1 VALAITIDGID
12 EALSHFHYKN
22 KQALKSRFISLIR
35 QYYED
40 ETAVETLPC
49 IDTDELIMTLWDT
62 GDDPAA
68 IKNRRKNFTSIKS
81 SVNKELEKLYE
92 KGENPEGIVI
102 GPENTFVMSDEARNK
117 ALEAFIRKPQEDG
130 AALLGQVKDVLKV
143 LGEMLSDSSYF
154 HDGGEGD
161 ESGRMREIRDLI
173 RDLSHTA
180 GLGDMEVFPHEV
192 DIAPSSGDAGSDQGK
207 NGDAEIENLSPD
219 EELVEVDEDDLE
231 EMMEDV
237 DDTGSGDSGDEETAE
252 LSPDEE
258 LVEVEEDDLEEMME
272 GVDDTGSG
280 DSGDEETTELSP
292 DEELVEVDEDDLEEM
307 MEGVDDTGSG
317 DSGDEETAELS
328 PDEELVEVDEDDL
341 EEVVEEIGDTDSGD
355 SGDEETAGLS
365 PDEELVEVDED
376 DLEKMVEEV
385 GDAGPDREVFYD
397 IDPHESSG
405 TDDADERAR
414 LLAEQFNE
422 SLAAMDRFYNQYILI
437 PEDNYT
443 IGSGMS
449 AKSANMERVVH
460 LPPFYIGKFPVTNV
474 LFEIFIEETGY
485 KTTAE
490 KVGYGTVFHGRHRG
504 QKCAVNDSMTTYS
517 CNSALSVKVV
527 KGACWYQPFGPGSTL
542 YGKRNHPVVQVSLED
557 AMAFAAWTGKR
568 LPTEE
573 EWEAAARTATGHLFP
588 WGDEWLDDACNTEG
602 NLVGDTTAVNTYGE
616 FENECG
622 IADTLGNV
630 LEWTVTRSKEP
641 DPERRGADGLYV
653 AKGGSF
659 ISGSGISLPD
669 RTMLHPHYHS
679 NILGFRC
686 IAC

>member
-1 VALAITIDGID
+1 MALAITIDGID

-207 NGDAEIENLSPD
+207 NGDAEIEN
-219 EELVEVDEDDLE
+219 
-231 EMMEDV
+231 
-237 DDTGSGDSGDEETAE
+237 
-252 LSPDEE
+252 
-258 LVEVEEDDLEEMME
+258 
-272 GVDDTGSG
+272 
-280 DSGDEETTELSP
+280 
-292 DEELVEVDEDDLEEM
+292 
-307 MEGVDDTGSG
+307 
-317 DSGDEETAELS
+317 LS